1 MSLASVFALHAALAA
16 SSCVADPA
24 RLPAVAMAAPPAGR
38 EQRIDFGR
46 RAACW
51 TDAQG
56 RETRALVLDL
66 APAAQRSKLVITLPI
81 DGDAVLAARLFE
93 PAASGADADRGFDR
107 FDRRAESYTHT
118 WYLPPSADARR
129 IVLTIDAVRVGGSQS
144 ELRARSQKAL
154 PFPLSLAAP
163 VNFEFGVEDTDRV
176 RFAEAGEVRVRWT
189 AAAAPPIRPPA
200 KR

>member
-1 MSLASVFALHAALAA
+1 MSIASVLALHAALAA

-24 RLPAVAMAAPPAGR
+24 RLPTIALAAPPAAR
-38 EQRIDFGR
+38 EQRIDFER

-51 TDAQG
+51 TEAPG
-56 RETRALVLDL
+56 RDTRALVFEL

-81 DGDAVLAARLFE
+81 AGDAVLAARLLD
-93 PAASGADADRGFDR
+93 PGASGADADRGFDR

-118 WYLPPSADARR
+118 WYLPPSTDARR
-129 IVLTIDAVRVGGSQS
+129 IVLTIDATRVGGSQS

-163 VNFEFGVEDTDRV
+163 VNFEFGVEDTDSV
-176 RFAEAGEVRVRWT
+176 RFAEAGEVRVRWL
-189 AAAAPPIRPPA
+189 AAAPPPIKPSR
-200 KR
+200 RR